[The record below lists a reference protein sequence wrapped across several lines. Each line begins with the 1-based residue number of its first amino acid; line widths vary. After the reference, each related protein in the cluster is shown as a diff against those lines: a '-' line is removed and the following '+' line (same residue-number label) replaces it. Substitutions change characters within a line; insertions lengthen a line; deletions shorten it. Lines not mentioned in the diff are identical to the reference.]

1 MSRPADPSVRGGAL
15 AVAAGALGLAVIL
28 AVPAAAAT
36 PSESWSAEIALEGGD
51 DRGVVLT
58 DGAVRLDGVPNG
70 EVVLAPRRTLG
81 LVDGIAGVPAADVPR
96 GAAVVVE
103 ARGLQRDGR
112 WGDWVRVP
120 REGAADLGD
129 PTGEIGIRILLRRAD
144 SGESPVLRGLWLAT
158 TAAAPPTSVTTRTS
172 TVTVSPSTR
181 PTTTTA
187 PTTTTTTTTRPTT
200 TTTEP
205 TTTTTRPTTTTTRP
219 TTTRPTT
226 TRPTTTTTSATRPS
240 TTTTAPPS
248 STTTRPTTTRP
259 TTTPP
264 SSTSATSTTTSEPE
278 ATTEPEPT
286 TTTPT
291 STTTTTTT
299 TPPVIPPPGLV
310 PPGFVPPGL
319 VPPGL
324 PTTLPVPV
332 PVAAS
337 DAGETSSWWGSDL
350 MGWLARAF

>member
-1 MSRPADPSVRGGAL
+1 MSRPADPAVRGGAL

-28 AVPAAAAT
+28 AVPAAATT
-36 PSESWSAEIALEGGD
+36 PTPGESWSAEIALEGGD

-103 ARGLQRDGR
+103 ARGLGRDGR

-144 SGESPVLRGLWLAT
+144 GGESPVLRGLWLTT

-181 PTTTTA
+181 PTTTT
-187 PTTTTTTTTRPTT
+187 
-200 TTTEP
+200 TTEP
-205 TTTTTRPTTTTTRP
+205 TTTTTRPTTTTT
-219 TTTRPTT
+219 TTTPPSSTTTTTTT
-226 TRPTTTTTSATRPS
+226 TRPTTTTTTPPV
-240 TTTTAPPS
+240 TTTE
-248 STTTRPTTTRP
+248 PTTT

-264 SSTSATSTTTSEPE
+264 VTTTTPATSTTTSRTSTTTTVPEP
-278 ATTEPEPT
+278 TTEPEPTTTT

-299 TPPVIPPPGLV
+299 TPPVV
-310 PPGFVPPGL
+310 PPPGL

-324 PTTLPVPV
+324 PLLPTTLPVPL